1 MTSFNLRHVSKQGPK
16 SEISRSEKM
25 CMRSSVE
32 RSRRDGIPV
41 LRPIEASIMFRR
53 ASYTANRGY
62 FYAGSESIQTAVR
75 RKPPLS
81 TDLCL
86 FHHADPGP
94 LRHNR
99 QRHSQLRADMV
110 HSRLQ
115 IDKRRVWHTGAPLPD
130 KEGFI
135 SESSRPSCVGIL
147 SIEYIEGV
155 WGMLD
160 GSHVHK

>member
-53 ASYTANRGY
+53 ASYIANRGY

-75 RKPPLS
+75 RKPPLN

-99 QRHSQLRADMV
+99 KRHSQLREPTWYTLDCKSIKDEHGIQEHHFLIRKA
-110 HSRLQ
+110 S
-115 IDKRRVWHTGAPLPD
+115 
-130 KEGFI
+130 F
-135 SESSRPSCVGIL
+135 PSLIVPA
-147 SIEYIEGV
+147 V
-155 WGMLD
+155 
-160 GSHVHK
+160 